1 LRHFKIFS
9 KKIITPF
16 TGTST
21 ITNGISYY
29 PSITT
34 VNQAFIAGDRGC
46 VPVLDSTV
54 LTTSSV
60 IGTQQTTSS
69 QMKLGNQG
77 TTTKVGVFNDWY
89 SLLTNACYNYGTC
102 CFTNLCNRTQK
113 FSSSFFNLSLM
124 MGSVLLI
131 KFIF

>member
-1 LRHFKIFS
+1 MLKIFS

-21 ITNGISYY
+21 TTNGISYY

-34 VNQAFIAGDRGC
+34 VNQAFIVGDRGC

-60 IGTQQTTSS
+60 VGTQQTTDS

-77 TTTKVGVFNDWY
+77 TTTKVAVFDDWF
-89 SLLTNACYNYGTC
+89 SLFTNVCYNYGTC
-102 CFTNLCNRTQK
+102 CFKNLCNSTQR

-124 MGSVLLI
+124 LTSVLLI